1 LKTSLAIKMI
11 ICVLICLGVGFA
23 GSFFTAPA
31 IDNWYA
37 QLEKPAF
44 NPPNWLF
51 APVWTLLYITMGI
64 SAALIWNIGLD
75 SKAVK
80 IALTVFVFQLILNF
94 LWTPLFFGLH
104 LIAAALAEIIVLLAA
119 LAVTIY
125 HFSRLSKTA
134 ALLLVPY
141 LLWTSFAALLNAGL
155 WSLNR

>member
-1 LKTSLAIKMI
+1 MI